1 MVVRNVVSA
10 VVAGQ
15 TAAGVMPLPVRKHIE
30 ETTKLFIRQI
40 GHVLIVTVRIHP
52 ASNRNDTS

>member
-1 MVVRNVVSA
+1 MSA